1 VIWSLSLS
9 NLYSLPGPSHY
20 CVSTPRTLTS
30 FSSNKPSVSPSWYI
44 CISCGLLSEW
54 PPLDIHLA
62 NGVTS
67 SFSVYKEQNVLFFS
81 IYLGTTQHVLCILF
95 DCVCVC
101 VWPVSFYYK
110 RSLRAGTLFCS
121 PLCLQWL
128 KQCLVQ
134 GRYEKWLSYE
144 WKSYCLVFTGLIARE
159 VYMV

>member
-1 VIWSLSLS
+1 MRGKKNKILQSLSQLVLYSNSLLQDSVIWSLSLS

-101 VWPVSFYYK
+101 LTCLLLLQKITEGRDFVLFTTVSPMAK
-110 RSLRAGTLFCS
+110 TVSCTR
-121 PLCLQWL
+121 
-128 KQCLVQ
+128 
-134 GRYEKWLSYE
+134 
-144 WKSYCLVFTGLIARE
+144 
-159 VYMV
+159 